1 MTKTEQRENFIVKK
15 IIDNRKINE
24 IIATEIVENTV
35 VMLNAKDIEIQN
47 IDHLGIVAG
56 IIDAIGL
63 VETIN
68 ELIGEE
74 KGEKV
79 SPGHVVKAMI
89 LNGLGFVSKPLYM
102 FPKYFETIACEHLIG
117 AGVKPEYLND
127 DKLGRVMDKLFIK
140 GLNTIFLKIALN
152 AVKKFNIS
160 LLSSHLDSSSMHVH
174 GQYNTS
180 LPEVIFENQQTENTQ
195 KSEELAVKSLKEIT
209 ITYGYSRDHR
219 PDLKQF
225 IIELICSGDG
235 DIPIFLKLASGNQ
248 SDSSCFGK
256 IAVEYQK
263 QIEVNSLIVADCA
276 LYTESNLKLM
286 SELRWLCRVPLSI
299 KTAQSL
305 ISTLPEL
312 EFIDSNLPGYRFF
325 SKTVT
330 YGEIEQRWLVVQ
342 SQDRR
347 ESDLRKLSQKIIKAE
362 SKAIQDLK
370 KLSQE
375 KFACEADAIKALSKL
390 SKQFK
395 YHQIQESKVA
405 KIISNKKDNLAG
417 ISYQISA
424 TVSKNESKINTEI
437 LSAGRFII
445 ATNVLDSNELSDDSM
460 LSEYKA
466 QQSCERGFGFLKD
479 PLFFADSIF
488 LKSPERIESLGM
500 IMGLCLLVYTLAQRQ
515 VRAALSES
523 KSTIK
528 NQLGKATD
536 HPTLRWIFQCF
547 QCTHLVEFHNE
558 KHVSNWTQDRDFI
571 LNLFPDHCLRYY
583 QLIT

>member
-1 MTKTEQRENFIVKK
+1 MKLKPQE
-15 IIDNRKINE
+15 
-24 IIATEIVENTV
+24 
-35 VMLNAKDIEIQN
+35 IEIQN

-63 VETIN
+63 VEIIN
-68 ELIGEE
+68 EIIGVE
-74 KGEKV
+74 KDEKV
-79 SPGHVVKAMI
+79 SAGQVVKVMI
-89 LNGLGFVSKPLYM
+89 INGLGFVSKPLYM

-117 AGVKPEYLND
+117 TGVKPEYLND

-140 GLNTIFLKIALN
+140 GLDTIFFII
-152 AVKKFNIS
+152 AVKAAQKFGVS
-160 LLSSHLDSSSMHVH
+160 LSTSHLDSSSMHVH
-174 GQYNTS
+174 GDYNTS
-180 LPEVIFENQQTENTQ
+180 LPEVIFESQKVGDNQEL
-195 KSEELAVKSLKEIT
+195 EELAVKSPKEIT

-225 IIELICSGDG
+225 IIEMICSGDG

-248 SDSSCFGK
+248 ADSSCFGK

-263 QIEVNSLIVADCA
+263 QLEVNSLIVADSA
-276 LYTESNLKLM
+276 LYTESNLKMM
-286 SELRWLCRVPLSI
+286 SDLRWLCRVPLSI
-299 KTAQSL
+299 KAAKSL
-305 ISTLPEL
+305 ISTIPES
-312 EFIDSNLPGYRFF
+312 EFIDSKIPGYKLA
-325 SKTVT
+325 SKTEN
-330 YGEIEQRWLVVQ
+330 YAGIEQRWLVVQ
-342 SQDRR
+342 SQERR
-347 ESDLRKLSQKIIKAE
+347 ESDLRKLTQKVTKAE
-362 SKAIQDLK
+362 LKAVQDLK

-375 KFACEADAIKALSKL
+375 EFACEADAIKALLKL

-395 YHQIQESKVA
+395 YHQINESKVTQV
-405 KIISNKKDNLAG
+405 KSKTKDSSEG

-424 TVSKNESKINTEI
+424 TVSEDESKINTEV

-445 ATNVLDSNELSDDSM
+445 ATNVLDSQELSNDSI

-515 VRAALSES
+515 IRNALKES

-528 NQLGKATD
+528 NQLGKATNR
-536 HPTLRWIFQCF
+536 PTLRWIFQCF
-547 QCTHLVEFHNE
+547 QCIHLVILNQEEHI
-558 KHVSNWTQDRDFI
+558 SNWNKDRDFI
-571 LNLFPDHCLRYY
+571 LRLLPDDCLRYY
-583 QLIT
+583 QLVT

>member
-1 MTKTEQRENFIVKK
+1 MITTEVLE
-15 IIDNRKINE
+15 E
-24 IIATEIVENTV
+24 TV
-35 VMLNAKDIEIQN
+35 VKLKPQEIEIEN

-56 IIDAIGL
+56 IIDSIGI
-63 VETIN
+63 VEIIN
-68 ELIGEE
+68 ELIGVE
-74 KGEKV
+74 KDEKV
-79 SPGHVVKAMI
+79 NAGQVVKAMI
-89 LNGLGFVSKPLYM
+89 INGLGFVSKPLYM

-140 GLNTIFLKIALN
+140 GLDTIFFIIALK
-152 AVKKFNIS
+152 AAQKFGVS
-160 LLSSHLDSSSMHVH
+160 LSTSHLDSSSMHVH

-180 LPEVIFENQQTENTQ
+180 LPFVIFESQKVGNNQEL
-195 KSEELAVKSLKEIT
+195 EELAVKSPKEIT

-225 IIELICSGDG
+225 IIEMICSGDG

-248 SDSSCFGK
+248 ADSSCFGK

-263 QIEVNSLIVADCA
+263 QLEVNSLMVADAA
-276 LYTESNLKLM
+276 LYTESNLKMM

-299 KTAQSL
+299 KAAKSL
-305 ISTLPEL
+305 ISTLAES
-312 EFIDSNLPGYRFF
+312 EFIDSTIPGYKLA
-325 SKTVT
+325 SKIQN
-330 YGEIEQRWLVVQ
+330 YAGIEQRWLVVQ
-342 SQDRR
+342 SQERK
-347 ESDLRKLSQKIIKAE
+347 ESDLHKLTQKITKAE
-362 SKAIQDLK
+362 SKAVQDLK

-375 KFACEADAIKALSKL
+375 RFACVADAIKALSKL

-395 YHQIQESKVA
+395 YHQIHESTVTQVK
-405 KIISNKKDNLAG
+405 SNKKDTSG
-417 ISYQISA
+417 EISYQISA
-424 TVSKNESKINTEI
+424 TVSQDESKINTEL

-445 ATNVLDSNELSDDSM
+445 ATNVLDSQELSNDSM

-500 IMGLCLLVYTLAQRQ
+500 IMGLCLLVYTLAQRHI
-515 VRAALSES
+515 RNALLES

-528 NQLGKATD
+528 NQLGKATNR
-536 HPTLRWIFQCF
+536 PTLRWIFQCF
-547 QCTHLVEFHNE
+547 QCIHLVTLNQE
-558 KHVSNWTQDRDFI
+558 KHISNWNKDRDFI
-571 LNLFPDHCLRYY
+571 LSLLPDDCLRYY
-583 QLIT
+583 QLVS

>member
-1 MTKTEQRENFIVKK
+1 VKLK
-15 IIDNRKINE
+15 PQE
-24 IIATEIVENTV
+24 
-35 VMLNAKDIEIQN
+35 IEIEN

-56 IIDAIGL
+56 IIDSIGI
-63 VETIN
+63 VEIIN
-68 ELIGEE
+68 ELIGVE
-74 KGEKV
+74 KDEKV
-79 SPGHVVKAMI
+79 NAGQVVKAMI
-89 LNGLGFVSKPLYM
+89 INGLGFVSKPLYM

-140 GLNTIFLKIALN
+140 GLDTIFFIIALK
-152 AVKKFNIS
+152 AAQKFGVS
-160 LLSSHLDSSSMHVH
+160 LSTSHLDSSSMHVH

-180 LPEVIFENQQTENTQ
+180 LPFVIFESQKVGNNQEL
-195 KSEELAVKSLKEIT
+195 EELAVKSPKEIT

-225 IIELICSGDG
+225 IIEMICSGDG

-248 SDSSCFGK
+248 ADSSCFGK

-263 QIEVNSLIVADCA
+263 QLEVNSLMVADAA
-276 LYTESNLKLM
+276 LYTESNLKIM

-299 KTAQSL
+299 KAAKSL
-305 ISTLPEL
+305 ISTLAES
-312 EFIDSNLPGYRFF
+312 EFIDSTIPGYKLA
-325 SKTVT
+325 SKIQN
-330 YGEIEQRWLVVQ
+330 YAGIEQRWLVVQ
-342 SQDRR
+342 SQERK
-347 ESDLRKLSQKIIKAE
+347 ESDLHKLTQKITKAE
-362 SKAIQDLK
+362 SKAVQDLK

-375 KFACEADAIKALSKL
+375 RFACVADAIKALSKL

-395 YHQIQESKVA
+395 YHQIHESTVTQVK
-405 KIISNKKDNLAG
+405 SNKKDTSG
-417 ISYQISA
+417 EISYQISA
-424 TVSKNESKINTEI
+424 TVSQDESKINTEL

-445 ATNVLDSNELSDDSM
+445 ATNVLDSQELSNDSM

-500 IMGLCLLVYTLAQRQ
+500 IMGLCLLVYTLAQRHI
-515 VRAALSES
+515 RNALLES

-528 NQLGKATD
+528 NQLGKATNR
-536 HPTLRWIFQCF
+536 PTLRWIFQCF
-547 QCTHLVEFHNE
+547 QCIHLVTLNQE
-558 KHVSNWTQDRDFI
+558 KHISNWNKDRDFI
-571 LNLFPDHCLRYY
+571 LSLLPDDCLRYY
-583 QLIT
+583 QLVS

>member
-1 MTKTEQRENFIVKK
+1 MEDSVVKLK
-15 IIDNRKINE
+15 AQE
-24 IIATEIVENTV
+24 
-35 VMLNAKDIEIQN
+35 IEIKN
-47 IDHLGIVAG
+47 VDHLGIVAG

-74 KGEKV
+74 KGEKI

-102 FPKYFETIACEHLIG
+102 FSQYFETIACEHLIG

-127 DKLGRVMDKLFIK
+127 DKLGRTMDKLFIK
-140 GLNTIFLKIALN
+140 GLDTIFFIIALK
-152 AVKKFNIS
+152 AAKKFGVS
-160 LLSSHLDSSSMHVH
+160 LSSSHLDSSSMHVH
-174 GQYNTS
+174 GEYNTG
-180 LPEVIFENQQTENTQ
+180 LPEVIFENKQTENTQ
-195 KSEELAVKSLKEIT
+195 DSEELAIKSSKEIT

-248 SDSSCFGK
+248 TDSSCFGK

-263 QIEVNSLIVADCA
+263 QIKVDSLIVADCA

-286 SELRWLCRVPLSI
+286 SELQWLCRVPLSI
-299 KTAQSL
+299 KTAQAL
-305 ISTLPEL
+305 IATLPES
-312 EFIDSNLPGYRFF
+312 EFIGSNIQGYRFA
-325 SKTVT
+325 SKTVN
-330 YGEIEQRWLVVQ
+330 YAGIEQRWLIVQ
-342 SQDRR
+342 SQERR
-347 ESDLRKLSQKIIKAE
+347 ESDLHRLSQKISKAE
-362 SKAIQDLK
+362 SKTVQELK
-370 KLSQE
+370 QLSRE
-375 KFACEADAIKALSKL
+375 KFACEADAIKALLKL

-395 YHQIQESKVA
+395 YHQIQESKVTQ
-405 KIISNKKDNLAG
+405 ILSNKKDTMAE

-424 TVSKNESKINTEI
+424 IVSQNQTKINTEL

-445 ATNVLDSNELSDDSM
+445 ATNVLDKSELSDDSM

-466 QQSCERGFGFLKD
+466 QQSCERGFAFLKD

-515 VRAALSES
+515 IRAALKES

-536 HPTLRWIFQCF
+536 RPTLRWIFQCF
-547 QCTHLVEFHNE
+547 QCIHLVEFNDE
-558 KHVSNWTQDRDFI
+558 KQISNWNQNREFI
-571 LNLFPDHCLRYY
+571 LNLLPDDCLRYY

>member
-1 MTKTEQRENFIVKK
+1 M
-15 IIDNRKINE
+15 
-24 IIATEIVENTV
+24 ENTV
-35 VMLNAKDIEIQN
+35 VILNAKDIEIQN

-56 IIDAIGL
+56 IIDSIGL

-68 ELIGEE
+68 ELIGEK

-102 FPKYFETIACEHLIG
+102 FPQYFETIACEHLIG
-117 AGVKPEYLND
+117 GGVKPEYLND

-140 GLNTIFLKIALN
+140 GLDTIFFIIALK
-152 AVKKFNIS
+152 AAKKFGVS
-160 LLSSHLDSSSMHVH
+160 LSSSHLDSSSMHVH

-180 LPEVIFENQQTENTQ
+180 LPEVIFENKKIVNNQET
-195 KSEELAVKSLKEIT
+195 EELAVKSPKEIT

-248 SDSSCFGK
+248 ADSSCFGK

-299 KTAQSL
+299 KSAQSL
-305 ISTLPEL
+305 ISTLPES
-312 EFIDSNLPGYRFF
+312 EFIDSSLPGYKFAT
-325 SKTVT
+325 KTVN
-330 YGEIEQRWLVVQ
+330 YAGIEQRWLVVQ

-362 SKAIQDLK
+362 SKVVQELK
-370 KLSQE
+370 KFSQD
-375 KFACEADAIKALSKL
+375 KFAACEADAIKALSKL

-395 YHQIQESKVA
+395 YHQIAESKVTE
-405 KIISNKKDNLAG
+405 IISYKKDNQAE

-424 TVSKNESKINTEI
+424 TVSQNESKINTEI

-445 ATNVLDSNELSDDSM
+445 ATNILESKQLGDDLM

-466 QQSCERGFGFLKD
+466 QQCCERGFSFLKD

-523 KSTIK
+523 KSMIK

-536 HPTLRWIFQCF
+536 RPTLRWIFQRF
-547 QCTHLVEFHNE
+547 QGIHLVKLNNE
-558 KHVSNWTQDRDFI
+558 KYVYNWDQDRNFI
-571 LNLFPDHCLRYY
+571 LNLLPDHCLHYY

>member
-1 MTKTEQRENFIVKK
+1 MKLKPQE
-15 IIDNRKINE
+15 
-24 IIATEIVENTV
+24 
-35 VMLNAKDIEIQN
+35 IEIQN

-56 IIDAIGL
+56 IIDSIGL
-63 VETIN
+63 VEIIN
-68 ELIGEE
+68 EIIGVE
-74 KGEKV
+74 KDEKV
-79 SPGHVVKAMI
+79 SAGQVVKAMI
-89 LNGLGFVSKPLYM
+89 INGLGFVSKPLYM
-102 FPKYFETIACEHLIG
+102 FPEYFETIACEHLIG

-140 GLNTIFLKIALN
+140 GLDTIFFII
-152 AVKKFNIS
+152 AVKAAQKFGVS
-160 LLSSHLDSSSMHVH
+160 LSTSHLDSSSIHVH

-180 LPEVIFENQQTENTQ
+180 LPEVIFENQKVVNNQEL
-195 KSEELAVKSLKEIT
+195 EELAVKSPKEIT

-225 IIELICSGDG
+225 IIEMICTGDG

-248 SDSSCFGK
+248 ADSSCFGK

-263 QIEVNSLIVADCA
+263 QLEVNSLIVADSA
-276 LYTESNLKLM
+276 LYTESHLKMM

-299 KTAQSL
+299 KAAKSL
-305 ISTLPEL
+305 ISTIPES
-312 EFIDSNLPGYRFF
+312 EFIDSKIPGYKLA
-325 SKTVT
+325 STT
-330 YGEIEQRWLVVQ
+330 ENYAGIEQKWLVVQ
-342 SQDRR
+342 SQERR
-347 ESDLRKLSQKIIKAE
+347 ESDLRKLTQKITKAE
-362 SKAIQDLK
+362 SKAVQGLK

-375 KFACEADAIKALSKL
+375 RFACEEDAIKALSKL

-395 YHQIQESKVA
+395 YHQIHESTVTQA
-405 KIISNKKDNLAG
+405 KSKTKDSPEG

-424 TVSKNESKINTEI
+424 TVSVDESKINTEL

-445 ATNVLDSNELSDDSM
+445 ATNVLDSQELSNDSI

-515 VRAALSES
+515 IRNALKES

-536 HPTLRWIFQCF
+536 RPTLRWIFQCF
-547 QCTHLVEFHNE
+547 QCIHLVEYNNE
-558 KHVSNWTQDRDFI
+558 QHVSNWNKERDFI
-571 LNLFPDHCLRYY
+571 LNLLPDDCLSYY
-583 QLIT
+583 QLVT